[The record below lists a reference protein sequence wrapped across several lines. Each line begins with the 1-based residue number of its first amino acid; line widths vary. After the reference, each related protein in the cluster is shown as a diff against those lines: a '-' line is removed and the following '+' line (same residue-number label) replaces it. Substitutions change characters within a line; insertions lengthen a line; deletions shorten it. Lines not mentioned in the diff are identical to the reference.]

1 MRHSLGFGKDKS
13 KTAKAPAK
21 NTKASAPEPKQ
32 SAPAKKL
39 PRPDE
44 EKPGSAYSDS
54 KGTWTFDGTKWSDGK
69 NFIDNP
75 TGYKNFIVALQK
87 GKAIEA

>member
-1 MRHSLGFGKDKS
+1 MIDIYIYIYMESELNLNFL
-13 KTAKAPAK
+13 
-21 NTKASAPEPKQ
+21 PEPKQ

-44 EKPGSAYSDS
+44 VKPGSAYSDS